1 MARPLFDSILQ
12 QVGGLAAAA
21 IYMSNSCCWRC
32 PQLQGSLHA
41 LLLSL
46 QLGSVTLS
54 GPQCLPR
61 ITVQRRP
68 RRASRLQSRA
78 QAAGDIEL
86 LGLQAAA
93 DAKRPLLLER
103 GRYLTPGTDALTD
116 PAYEA
121 YHGIAEASVGKLL
134 AEPGRTSVAFSAAV
148 KLGCQEAIQGGLLPQ
163 AGLPAPEPS
172 SNAKASMWC
181 GTNAVHAQV
190 FAW

>member
-21 IYMSNSCCWRC
+21 ISMSNSCCWPC
-32 PQLQGSLHA
+32 PQLQDSLHA

-78 QAAGDIEL
+78 QAAEL
-86 LGLQAAA
+86 AGFSREHRQQVALNSSACRQLLMLSGPSCWSWVATSRQAQM
-93 DAKRPLLLER
+93 P
-103 GRYLTPGTDALTD
+103 
-116 PAYEA
+116 
-121 YHGIAEASVGKLL
+121 
-134 AEPGRTSVAFSAAV
+134 
-148 KLGCQEAIQGGLLPQ
+148 
-163 AGLPAPEPS
+163 
-172 SNAKASMWC
+172 
-181 GTNAVHAQV
+181 
-190 FAW
+190 